1 MTVNQKSNWL
11 KLPHTRF
18 PVSTVQSAWIYFH
31 FVCVCVCVAPLPAR
45 WQNTKEAHCCIT
57 SSLELFKEHAA
68 PQLHANTIIVLV
80 SLFAATTLTFST
92 FCNSFFSGKR
102 KSADELGPN
111 MVSLLPELELVWFQ
125 KKPEVEIWEDF
136 SVFASYVRRSTRLLW
151 CDSCGP
157 HGRSHTS
164 NCLSVTS
171 VGV

>member
-11 KLPHTRF
+11 KLSHTHF
-18 PVSTVQSAWIYFH
+18 PVSTVQSAWIFH
-31 FVCVCVCVAPLPAR
+31 FMCARVCVAPLPAW

-68 PQLHANTIIVLV
+68 PQLHANTIIILV

-102 KSADELGPN
+102 KSAAELGPEFGDS
-111 MVSLLPELELVWFQ
+111 SLGTRACVVP
-125 KKPEVEIWEDF
+125 KKTWSWNLREF
-136 SVFASYVRRSTRLLW
+136 LRFASNVRRSTRLLW
-151 CDSCGP
+151 CDSCRP

-171 VGV
+171 IGV